1 MFLLGYVVAV
11 HVQWRISMTEN
22 EFTDL
27 LLQHK
32 IIDVQLS
39 HDYFIIYLDNGVE
52 IESSA
57 IRTKNVIHEIGN
69 ITNE

>member
-1 MFLLGYVVAV
+1 
-11 HVQWRISMTEN
+11 MTEN